1 MSESNPYLDA
11 RREWDERFGDQVSR
25 AKNWRLMAF
34 VAMGL
39 LGLTILAYVQL
50 ANRTQ
55 LVPYVVTVDNLGRS
69 TFAPALSQSPASNPL
84 LVRRELEMW
93 VSEWRSVVSDPPRQR
108 AAVDRVFALL
118 EGKERARGMITEWYK
133 ANEPFNRSATESVSV
148 QIIAA
153 KQITDRSWDV
163 EWTETSHP
171 KLANAE
177 QRVRRFRA
185 TIVLNVVPPDDE
197 ETAMKNPLGIFI
209 TDVNIS
215 AVGA

>member
-1 MSESNPYLDA
+1 
-11 RREWDERFGDQVSR
+11 
-25 AKNWRLMAF
+25 
-34 VAMGL
+34 
-39 LGLTILAYVQL
+39 
-50 ANRTQ
+50 
-55 LVPYVVTVDNLGRS
+55 
-69 TFAPALSQSPASNPL
+69 
-84 LVRRELEMW
+84 
-93 VSEWRSVVSDPPRQR
+93 
-108 AAVDRVFALL
+108 
-118 EGKERARGMITEWYK
+118 MITEWYK